1 MLCTINVNKN
11 WNLKKKRKFI
21 MERDINK
28 KK

>member
-1 MLCTINVNKN
+1 MLCTIDVNKN
-11 WNLKKKRKFI
+11 WNFKKKRKFI

>member
-1 MLCTINVNKN
+1 MLCIIDVNKN